1 MTKKSKKWLRF
12 RVTSVLVLFLVLYI
26 ALLSRAFQLQIVSG
40 KELKS
45 LADKQHTKSLTLCP
59 ERGLIFDRN
68 GEKLAMTVLAD
79 SVYIDPSMVK
89 KRKEVS
95 GKLSSTLCLEERDIR
110 KKLLKPGNFRW
121 IARQVSPL
129 QAAQVRALDLDG
141 VYTIQEPKRFYPHR
155 EMACHLL
162 GFVGCDSAGLEGLE
176 LKYDSSLKYAPQKV
190 VWGRDAK
197 GNRIYLDERS
207 TTLND
212 GRGHNLVLTVD
223 SKIQYIVEM
232 NLKGAVENTGAKG
245 GNAIVMN
252 PKTGEI
258 LAMTSFPRF
267 NPNAY
272 SQYPVASRRN
282 RAITDC
288 FDPGSVFKPF
298 VAAAA
303 LEEGVVSESDVINCE
318 NGSYVVGDRVIH
330 EAQMKHHEEL
340 FFPEILKYSSNIGTV
355 KVAEMLGKE
364 KLYKYITKFGF
375 GSKTGVN
382 LPGEIGGILRDP
394 SKWRR
399 VDFATMAFGQGISV
413 TAIQLITAMSAI
425 ANKGVLMKP
434 YIVKGLVNRQGEI
447 IEQYE
452 PEVVRRVI
460 SEDTAERITAIL
472 TDVVGGEGG
481 TGERARIANVSVAGK
496 TGTSQKF
503 DFSLGRYSS
512 KKVVASFVGFF
523 PSEDPQVIVLVMLD
537 EPKIKRWGGVAAA
550 PVFKNISERIVSCYN
565 RHLNLPD
572 VVAERHAPELEIVQA
587 SMSEVIPRNEDIDES
602 LIPDFRGMSVREVL
616 KVSQDR
622 GIDVRLVGSG
632 WAVDQKLA
640 PGISAETDQPCYV
653 LFNEGF

>member
-40 KELKS
+40 NELKS
-45 LADKQHTKSLTLCP
+45 LADKQHMRSLTLCP

-68 GEKLAMTVLAD
+68 GEKLAVTVLAD
-79 SVYIDPSMVK
+79 SVYVDPSMVK
-89 KRKEVS
+89 KSKEVS

-110 KKLLKPGNFRW
+110 KELLKPGNFRW

-141 VYTIQEPKRFYPHR
+141 VCTIQEPKRFYPHR

-176 LKYDSSLKYAPQKV
+176 LKYDDSLKYAPQKV

-197 GNRIYLDERS
+197 GNRIYLNERS
-207 TTLND
+207 ATLND
-212 GRGHNLVLTVD
+212 GRGRNLVLTVD

-258 LAMTSFPRF
+258 LAMASFPQF

-272 SQYPVASRRN
+272 SQYPVASRKN

-364 KLYKYITKFGF
+364 KFYKYITKFGF

-382 LPGEIGGILRDP
+382 LPGETGGILRDP

-399 VDFATMAFGQGISV
+399 VDFANMAFGQGISV
-413 TAIQLITAMSAI
+413 TAIQLIAAMSAI

-447 IEQYE
+447 TEQYT
-452 PEVVRRVI
+452 PEMVRRVI
-460 SEDTAERITAIL
+460 SEDTAKRITAIL

-503 DFSLGRYSS
+503 DSSLGRYSS
-512 KKVVASFVGFF
+512 KKVAASFVGFF
-523 PSEDPQVIVLVMLD
+523 PSEDPQVVVLVMLD

-550 PVFKNISERIVSCYN
+550 PVFRNISERIVSCYN

-572 VVAERHAPELEIVQA
+572 VVAERQVPELEIVQA

>member
-1 MTKKSKKWLRF
+1 MTKKSRKWLRF
-12 RVTSVLVLFLVLYI
+12 RVTSVLVFFLVLFI

-45 LADKQHTKSLTLCP
+45 LAEKQHTKNLELCP

-68 GEKLAMTVLAD
+68 GEKLAVTVLAD
-79 SVYIDPSMVK
+79 SVYVDPSMVK
-89 KRKEVS
+89 KGKEVS
-95 GKLSSTLCLEERDIR
+95 GKLSSTLCLKERDIR

-121 IARQVSPL
+121 IARQISPL

-141 VYTIQEPKRFYPHR
+141 VCTIQEPKRFYPHR
-155 EMACHLL
+155 ELACHLL
-162 GFVGCDSAGLEGLE
+162 GFVGHDSSGLEGLE
-176 LKYDSSLKYAPQKV
+176 LRYDGRLKYASQKV

-197 GNRIYLDERS
+197 GKRIYLDERS
-207 TTLND
+207 AIPNND
-212 GRGHNLVLTVD
+212 GDRNLVLTVD

-232 NLKGAVENTGAKG
+232 NLKAAVENTGAKG

-258 LAMTSFPRF
+258 LAMANFPRF

-272 SQYPVASRRN
+272 SHYPASSRRN

-303 LEEGVVSESDVINCE
+303 LEEGVVSETDVINCE

-330 EAQMKHHEEL
+330 EAQMKRHEEL
-340 FFPEILKYSSNIGTV
+340 FFPEILKYSSNIGII

-364 KLYKYITKFGF
+364 KFYKYITEFGF
-375 GSKTGVN
+375 GSETGLN
-382 LPGEIGGILRDP
+382 LPGEAGGILRNP
-394 SKWRR
+394 SKWRS
-399 VDFATMAFGQGISV
+399 VDFATIAFGQGISV

-425 ANKGVLMKP
+425 ANGGVLMKP
-434 YIVKGLVNRQGEI
+434 YVVKGIVNRRGEI
-447 IEQYE
+447 MERYA

-460 SEDTAERITAIL
+460 SEKTAKRITAIL
-472 TDVVGGEGG
+472 TDVVGSEGG
-481 TGERARIANVSVAGK
+481 TGEMARITNVSVAGK

-503 DFSLGRYSS
+503 DFTLGRYSS
-512 KKVVASFVGFF
+512 KKVTASFVGFF
-523 PSEDPQVIVLVMLD
+523 PSEDPQVVVLVMLD
-537 EPKIKRWGGVAAA
+537 EPKVKRWGGMAAA
-550 PVFKNISERIVSCYN
+550 PVFRNISERIVSCYN

-572 VVAERHAPELEIVQA
+572 VVAERQTPKMEIVKA
-587 SMSEVIPRNEDIDES
+587 SLSEVVSRNEDLDES
-602 LIPDFRGMSVREVL
+602 LVPDFRGMSVREVL

-622 GIDVRLVGSG
+622 GIDVRIVGSG
-632 WAVDQKLA
+632 WAVDQRLA
-640 PGISAETDQPCYV
+640 PGLSAETDQPCYV

>member
-364 KLYKYITKFGF
+364 KFYKYITKFGF

>member
-12 RVTSVLVLFLVLYI
+12 RVTSVLVFFLLLFVALV
-26 ALLSRAFQLQIVSG
+26 SRAFQLQIVSG

-45 LADKQHTKSLTLCP
+45 LADKQHTKSLNLCP

-68 GEKLAMTVLAD
+68 GEKLAVTVLAD
-79 SVYIDPSMVK
+79 SVYVDPSMVK
-89 KRKEVS
+89 KNKKVS
-95 GKLSSTLCLEERDIR
+95 GKLSSILCLEDRDIR
-110 KKLLKPGNFRW
+110 KKLLKPGKFHW

-141 VYTIQEPKRFYPHR
+141 VRTIQEPKRFYPHR
-155 EMACHLL
+155 ELACHLL
-162 GFVGCDSAGLEGLE
+162 GFVGLDSAGLEGLE
-176 LKYDSSLKYAPQKV
+176 LKYDNYLKYEPQKV

-197 GNRIYLDERS
+197 GTRIYLDERS
-207 TTLND
+207 ANLND
-212 GRGHNLVLTVD
+212 GEECNLVLTLD
-223 SKIQYIVEM
+223 SNIQYIVEM

-258 LAMTSFPRF
+258 LAMASFPQF

-272 SQYPVASRRN
+272 SQHSVASRRN

-303 LEEGVVSESDVINCE
+303 LEEGVVSETDVINCE

-330 EAQMKHHEEL
+330 EAQMKRHEEL
-340 FFPEILKYSSNIGTV
+340 FFPEILKYSSNIGMI

-364 KLYKYITKFGF
+364 KFYKYITEFGF
-375 GSKTGVN
+375 GSKTGLD
-382 LPGEIGGILRDP
+382 LPGEAKGILRNP
-394 SKWRR
+394 SRWRR

-425 ANKGVLMKP
+425 ANDGVLMKP
-434 YIVKGLVNRQGEI
+434 YVVKGLVNRQGEI
-447 IEQYE
+447 IEQYT

-460 SEDTAERITAIL
+460 SEDTAKRITAIL
-472 TDVVGGEGG
+472 TDVVEGEGG
-481 TGERARIANVSVAGK
+481 TGERARITNVSVAGK
-496 TGTSQKF
+496 TGTSQKY
-503 DFSLGRYSS
+503 DSSLGRYSS
-512 KKVVASFVGFF
+512 KKVAASFVGFF
-523 PSEDPQVIVLVMLD
+523 PSEDPQVVVLVMLD

-550 PVFKNISERIVSCYN
+550 PVFRNISERIVSCYN

-572 VVAERHAPELEIVQA
+572 VVAERQAPELEIVQA
-587 SMSEVIPRNEDIDES
+587 SMSAVIPRNEDADES
-602 LIPDFRGMSVREVL
+602 LVPDFRGMSVREVL

-622 GIDVRLVGSG
+622 GIDVRIVGSG
-632 WAVDQKLA
+632 WAVDQKLV